1 MSTRIA
7 LGIIVGL
14 ALGFAVVFAS
24 FGEMLVV
31 ALFGAIG
38 FVVAKVLDG
47 ELDLSR
53 YVSSRSER

>member
-14 ALGFAVVFAS
+14 ALGFALVFAS